1 MQVILLCMAQTR
13 LALSLP
19 VCGGL
24 VYMIQKV
31 YLKTSRQLR
40 FLELESRAAVLSS
53 FLESVSTLLPIPSKK
68 LPCRKAPTDMILTDD
83 RSKAWRRYAPL
94 DGSAKFPSRMLHG

>member
-1 MQVILLCMAQTR
+1 MAQTR

-53 FLESVSTLLPIPSKK
+53 FLESVSTLLPIPFEK
-68 LPCRKAPTDMILTDD
+68 LPCRKAPTDTDP
-83 RSKAWRRYAPL
+83 Y
-94 DGSAKFPSRMLHG
+94 

>member
-1 MQVILLCMAQTR
+1 MQVILLCMVQTR

-19 VCGGL
+19 VCGAI
-24 VYMIQKV
+24 VYIIQKV

-53 FLESVSTLLPIPSKK
+53 FLESVSTSESYGTCPVREP
-68 LPCRKAPTDMILTDD
+68 PTDRSVDPN
-83 RSKAWRRYAPL
+83 RSKAWRQSEPL
-94 DGSAKFPSRMLHG
+94 DGSAKFPSGTLRG